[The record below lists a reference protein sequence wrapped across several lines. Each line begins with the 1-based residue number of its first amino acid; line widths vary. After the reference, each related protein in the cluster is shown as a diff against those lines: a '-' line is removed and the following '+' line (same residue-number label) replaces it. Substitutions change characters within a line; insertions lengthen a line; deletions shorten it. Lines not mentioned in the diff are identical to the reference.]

1 MKYPKLVTA
10 AILLLTFAYIDNI
23 QQEIFEKVTKLDPS
37 HAFMI
42 SYAETAEKKDAPVC
56 PSLAAQSKC
65 TETSKESQV
74 RKKVVNFFENVKQLT
89 FTC

>member
-23 QQEIFEKVTKLDPS
+23 QQELFEKVTKLSPS
-37 HAFMI
+37 QAFLI
-42 SYAETAEKKDAPVC
+42 SYAETSEKRDARVC
-56 PSLAAQSKC
+56 PSVAAQSKC
-65 TETSKESQV
+65 SETNEILI
-74 RKKVVNFFENVKQLT
+74 RKKVENFFENVKHLN